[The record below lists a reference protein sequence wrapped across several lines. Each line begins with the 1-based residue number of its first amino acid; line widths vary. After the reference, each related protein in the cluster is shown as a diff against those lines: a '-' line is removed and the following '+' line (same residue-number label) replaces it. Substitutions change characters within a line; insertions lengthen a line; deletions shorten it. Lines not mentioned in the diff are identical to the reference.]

1 MCVAD
6 GWDLTYSE
14 NHWSNLEMTKYCGKY
29 HGVLAPNSNQTTWI
43 TNTLE
48 NNMVVRLLE

>member
-14 NHWSNLEMTKYCGKY
+14 KHWSNLEMTKYF
-29 HGVLAPNSNQTTWI
+29 V
-43 TNTLE
+43 E
-48 NNMVVRLLE
+48 NIMVF

>member
-14 NHWSNLEMTKYCGKY
+14 NHLSNLEMIEYFVENIMVFY
-29 HGVLAPNSNQTTWI
+29 HEIQIKLLGLQTH
-43 TNTLE
+43 
-48 NNMVVRLLE
+48 

>member
-1 MCVAD
+1 VKII
-6 GWDLTYSE
+6 GQTL
-14 NHWSNLEMTKYCGKY
+14 KYRTFCGKY
-29 HGVLAPNSNQTTWI
+29 HGVLPPNSNQTTWI